1 MFLKL
6 LREGLGRLFVCFD
19 FLTRPKIIERSAGAQ
34 AVVDEQAKALSLY
47 QFYACPFCIKTRR
60 VIRQLQLPIELR
72 DAQQPGTHRDDL
84 EKLGGRIKVPCLRI
98 PNGDEDQWLYES
110 GNIIAYLEGEFGANS
125 GPQ

>member
-1 MFLKL
+1 MIVKI
-6 LREGLGRLFVCFD
+6 LREGLGRLFVLGD
-19 FLTRPKIIERSAGAQ
+19 YLTRPKPLQRSEQEQ
-34 AVVDEQAKALSLY
+34 AVVDKAVAQMSLY

-110 GNIIAYLEGEFGANS
+110 GDIIAYLEGEFGANS